1 MNVKPIP
8 NALLGSQIYLILPT
22 KTGYT
27 ERTIDNVRVEL
38 SENVSDCFSESP
50 RDTTEITV
58 WVDYRN
64 SIWESED
71 KTAEFDFPVGAK
83 IRFNEKLFAI
93 TEQKIIYAGKPHHC
107 KFKAIRTGG

>member
-27 ERTIDNVRVEL
+27 ERPIDNVRVEL

-83 IRFNEKLFAI
+83 IRLTKNCLRLRNRKSFTRES
-93 TEQKIIYAGKPHHC
+93 
-107 KFKAIRTGG
+107 RTTANSKQ